1 MEVMKYELVGEVA
14 LLRFDDGKANAV
26 GHAFIDA
33 MNEGLDRAE
42 KEAKAVVI
50 LGRAERFS
58 AGFDLS
64 EFKKG
69 AEATQSLLNKG
80 TIMFH
85 RLYGHP
91 QPVIAACTGHAIAA
105 GGFLLLAC
113 DTRIGTAGDYK
124 LGLNETAIGMSFPVF
139 GHELANSRVSKRHLT
154 AVLLQSKLYDPEGA
168 VDAGFLDEVIAADKL
183 EQHALEIAAQLAQL
197 PGAAYGK
204 NKRDV
209 RASSLQ
215 NIKDSIE

>member
-1 MEVMKYELVGEVA
+1 MSVMEYSLKGDVA
-14 LLRFDDGKANAV
+14 ILRFDDGKANAV

-33 MNEGLDRAE
+33 MNEGLDLAV

-50 LGRAERFS
+50 FGRAERFS

-69 AEATQSLLNKG
+69 PEATQELLNRG
-80 TIMFH
+80 TEMFH

-113 DTRIGTAGDYK
+113 DTRVGTAGDYK

-139 GHELANSRVSKRHLT
+139 GHELANSRISKRHLT
-154 AVLLQSKLYDPEGA
+154 AVLLQSKLYDPESA
-168 VDAGFLDEVIAADKL
+168 IDAGFLDEVVSAEELEARSIAV
-183 EQHALEIAAQLAQL
+183 AAQLAQL
-197 PGAAYGK
+197 PGEAYAK
-204 NKRDV
+204 NKQDI
-209 RASSLQ
+209 RALGLQ
-215 NIKDSIE
+215 AIKDSMQ